1 MLTRILV
8 PLDGSTLAESILPQ
22 VVELAA
28 LRRGEIHLLRVA
40 HAHALPGAGAVE
52 AQVRALD
59 EARAYLDR
67 LDARLRSQ
75 DLPVRS
81 VVRYGQPVEEILDH
95 ALASGADLIAMSTH
109 GRSGVRRV
117 MLGSVAE
124 AVVRRARIPVLL
136 LRVTQDALTGVAAPG
151 RTAPPRVTESSPPAA
166 IRHILCPVDLTPFAP
181 AVLESAGAVAA
192 RFNAALTVLHVV
204 YDPLD
209 PALAYPA
216 DLLATHPPL
225 EHLREEMIRG
235 AERELA
241 QLAHAALAAVP
252 YARTVVTAGVA
263 YREILRFARTHDVDL
278 IVMETRGRTGL
289 DRWLSDSTA
298 ERVIRT
304 APCPV
309 LSLRATAGDGGASGS
324 SG

>member
-28 LRRGEIHLLRVA
+28 LRRGEILLLRVA
-40 HAHALPGAGAVE
+40 HAHGLPGSSAVE
-52 AQVRALD
+52 ALVGVLD

-67 LDARLRSQ
+67 IEARLLRH
-75 DLPVRS
+75 DLPVRTA
-81 VVRYGQPVEEILDH
+81 VRYGQPVEEILDH

-124 AVVRRARIPVLL
+124 AIVRRAGIPILL
-136 LRVTQDALTGVAAPG
+136 LRVTRDALTGVAA
-151 RTAPPRVTESSPPAA
+151 ADSPPAPRA
-166 IRHILCPVDLTPFAP
+166 FEPQPPVTIRHILCPVDMAPTTPF
-181 AVLESAGAVAA
+181 VLESAGVVAA
-192 RFNAALTVLHVV
+192 RFGAALTVLHIV

-209 PALAYPA
+209 AASAYPA
-216 DLLATHPPL
+216 GFQATHPPL
-225 EHLREEMIRG
+225 ERLREEMLRC

-241 QLAHAALAAVP
+241 LLMHKTLEAVP
-252 YARTVVTAGVA
+252 YARMVVTAGAA
-263 YREILRFARTHDVDL
+263 YREIIRFTRTHDVDL
-278 IVMETRGRTGL
+278 IVMGTRGRTGL
-289 DRWLSDSTA
+289 GRLLVGSTA
-298 ERVIRT
+298 EQVVRT

-309 LSLRATAGDGGASGS
+309 LSLRVRAEEGGPP
-324 SG
+324 